1 MPNFKT
7 IGPKFGSKVSK
18 ITGLIKAGK
27 FETLEDGYEVKVD
40 GEDLKL
46 DLEDV
51 VVRYTAKGENKIE
64 SDKDII
70 ARLDTLLTEELKD
83 EGLAR
88 EIVRNIQ
95 DARKQLN
102 CEISDRIKLK
112 LDGELSEN
120 SKEYICNETLA
131 DLVDFDEADFECEVK
146 ANVKVVNVRIKK

>member
-1 MPNFKT
+1 MNKLEIHNNKT
-7 IGPKFGSKVSK
+7 
-18 ITGLIKAGK
+18 
-27 FETLEDGYEVKVD
+27 FEDRYEINVD
-40 GEDLKL
+40 DDLLKL
-46 DLEDV
+46 DLEDI

-70 ARLDTLLTEELKD
+70 ARLDTVLTEELKY

-131 DLVDFDEADFECEVK
+131 DLVEFNEADFECEVK
-146 ANVKVVNVRIKK
+146 ANEKTVGVRIKK